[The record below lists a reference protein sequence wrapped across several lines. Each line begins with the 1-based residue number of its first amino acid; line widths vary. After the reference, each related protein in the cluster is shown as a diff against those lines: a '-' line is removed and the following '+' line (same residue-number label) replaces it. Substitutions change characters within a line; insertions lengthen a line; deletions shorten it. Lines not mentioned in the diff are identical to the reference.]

1 MAVRAAR
8 GTHAALRNELGV
20 VNMPSRAI
28 AAVLL
33 RAKAAVGHDELYNL
47 ACEYDATM
55 FKSKR
60 HFKHCLKMMKNSERI
75 RIRSVG
81 PQYPGAS
88 KLGFVVELT
97 RRGTVAYTRYL
108 GENPPLPSSEET
120 EQGEETAPSL
130 ANAIQ

>member
-8 GTHAALRNELGV
+8 GTAGALRSELGV

-33 RAKAAVGHDELYNL
+33 RAKSAVGHDELYNL
-47 ACEYDATM
+47 SCEYDSDM
-55 FKSKR
+55 FRSKR
-60 HFKHCLKMMKNSERI
+60 HFKHCLRMMKTSERI

-97 RRGTVAYTRYL
+97 RRGTAAYSKYL
-108 GENPPLPSSEET
+108 GENPPLPSDVADDET
-120 EQGEETAPSL
+120 ESPPSL
-130 ANAIQ
+130 SNAIQ